1 MNNIFQGVNLSRNPP
16 SVYTVIAGV
25 STVGGAS
32 IIPRNREK
40 FSPLILN
47 NWDTH
52 RSLRNATTS
61 GVIQN
66 TAVQAKVRGQ
76 NVLPENRYAI
86 GLYGQKGAL
95 RYA

>member
-1 MNNIFQGVNLSRNPP
+1 MNIFSGVNQSRNPP

-32 IIPRNREK
+32 IIPRNRSQ
-40 FSPLILN
+40 FAPLILN

-52 RSLRNATTS
+52 KSLRNATTS
-61 GVIQN
+61 GVIRN
-66 TAVQAKVRGQ
+66 TAVQPKVLGQ
-76 NVLPENRYAI
+76 NILPENRYAI

>member
-1 MNNIFQGVNLSRNPP
+1 MNIFNGVNQSRNAP
-16 SVYTVIAGV
+16 SVYTTIAGV
-25 STVGGAS
+25 STIGGAS
-32 IIPRNREK
+32 IIPRQRAM
-40 FSPLILN
+40 FGPLITN

-52 RSLRNATTS
+52 TSLRNATTS

-66 TAVQAKVRGQ
+66 TAVLPKVRGQ